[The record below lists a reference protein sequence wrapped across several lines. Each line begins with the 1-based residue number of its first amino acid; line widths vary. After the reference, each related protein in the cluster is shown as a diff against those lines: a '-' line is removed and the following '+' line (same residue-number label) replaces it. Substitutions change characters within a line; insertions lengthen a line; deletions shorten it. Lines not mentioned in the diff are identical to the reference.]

1 MAWKYYRKGK
11 LVKECDNIPETME
24 DGVIELQENGVDV
37 SDCVIND
44 FWSPDY
50 PSEEDEYK
58 ERKHYGI
65 GYLDGGDLGTDAEG
79 FDGFEISKKII
90 DNDWEFKTT
99 DVEWEEI
106 KE

>member
-1 MAWKYYRKGK
+1 MGGDIMATIKIKVTAIEWKSKKVEYICE
-11 LVKECDNIPETME
+11 V
-24 DGVIELQENGVDV
+24 
-37 SDCVIND
+37 
-44 FWSPDY
+44 
-50 PSEEDEYK
+50 EEDEYK